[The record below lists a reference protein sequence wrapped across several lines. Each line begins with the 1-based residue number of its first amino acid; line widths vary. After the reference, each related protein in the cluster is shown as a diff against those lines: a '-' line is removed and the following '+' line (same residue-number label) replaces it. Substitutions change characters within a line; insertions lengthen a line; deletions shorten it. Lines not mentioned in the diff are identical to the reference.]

1 MIQTYT
7 VSRIKISS
15 RYIRISY
22 SWSIPWKWITNIVPK
37 TCYCVISKETQ
48 ASWMYCD
55 NCHVHLCTACVRK
68 HLLDKSKE
76 HKIVFL
82 KCEDLR
88 LYVKNIYQKYTN
100 ILLTMRH
107 SYLCTSCL
115 LQGTLNQYCSSL
127 DIAKGQDGI
136 KCVVQKD

>member
-1 MIQTYT
+1 
-7 VSRIKISS
+7 
-15 RYIRISY
+15 
-22 SWSIPWKWITNIVPK
+22 
-37 TCYCVISKETQ
+37 
-48 ASWMYCD
+48 MYCD

-88 LYVKNIYQKYTN
+88 LNVKNIYQKYTN

-107 SYLCTSCL
+107 SYLCTLCL

-136 KCVVQKD
+136 KCVAQKDLIEMEKSMNPKYQEIASYTIAHKAVMKKSSLERTTAIDEH